1 MVARPTCVPATRG
14 GHIPTVLQL
23 GTGSAGSIDHPKT
36 LIPLRVAGFGQSY
49 VVRKVYILY
58 GKLNDMKQIQ
68 ISVKLDEEDV
78 KRIDEIAKK
87 HGIARADVVRMVIK
101 NWLKKGGEIKL

>member
-1 MVARPTCVPATRG
+1 
-14 GHIPTVLQL
+14 
-23 GTGSAGSIDHPKT
+23 
-36 LIPLRVAGFGQSY
+36 
-49 VVRKVYILY
+49 
-58 GKLNDMKQIQ
+58 MKQIQ